1 MLRPLTISRSSTN
14 NATAYSAAV
23 YTVGMGA
30 FSPELAFGA
39 RTPPERGEL
48 IGGHLM
54 IEYNSRISLFSY
66 FICKKSIKTLI
77 KSLKWT
83 QVDPETK
90 SPLCINRLSLF
101 GRAKKVFDNVQITM
115 VLHPSLYFFL
125 NIGFVVLWLD
135 HIESVVH
142 T

>member
-1 MLRPLTISRSSTN
+1 MRRRIRRLFTLW
-14 NATAYSAAV
+14 AWV
-23 YTVGMGA
+23 GA

-54 IEYNSRISLFSY
+54 IEYYSRISLFSY

-115 VLHPSLYFFL
+115 VLHPSLLFPKHWFRRIMAGPY
-125 NIGFVVLWLD
+125 
-135 HIESVVH
+135 
-142 T
+142 